1 MSARRRVKRF
11 SIALETFRLRNPPVH
26 QNSWAT
32 RHLTSSRYHKGFNF
46 NDFSAQG
53 AACNTALLSI
63 GIAYYDAASL
73 LFQEGEAMQRARVRV
88 SPKFQIVIPKSIRE
102 ELHIEAGQDLVM
114 YSLEGTIR
122 ILPRRSVKELR
133 GSAKGMRWKEDYRDH
148 SDHF

>member
-1 MSARRRVKRF
+1 M
-11 SIALETFRLRNPPVH
+11 
-26 QNSWAT
+26 
-32 RHLTSSRYHKGFNF
+32 
-46 NDFSAQG
+46 
-53 AACNTALLSI
+53 

-73 LFQEGEAMQRARVRV
+73 FFQEGEAMERARVRV